1 MSRSKHC
8 GRRVHHMARYDKE
21 CTTAKRITMRE
32 WRHRC
37 SHLMRAGRYDEL
49 PRKRG
54 TQGWI
59 TY

>member
-1 MSRSKHC
+1 
-8 GRRVHHMARYDKE
+8 MARYDKE